1 MLDDGVENYDVDFVL
16 PIVLS
21 DEANFP
27 FQWES

>member
-21 DEANFP
+21 DESNFP
-27 FQWES
+27 FQRES